1 MVRRVNPQRLPLSRR
16 MTVSAV
22 SPRRA
27 IRPPVALKKD
37 RDPNLQ
43 SVTEARTILQWNSNF
58 FSLLKNAHRVTCEL
72 LSFDI

>member
-27 IRPPVALKKD
+27 VRPPVALKTD

-58 FSLLKNAHRVTCEL
+58 FSLLKNAHRVNL
-72 LSFDI
+72 RIIKF